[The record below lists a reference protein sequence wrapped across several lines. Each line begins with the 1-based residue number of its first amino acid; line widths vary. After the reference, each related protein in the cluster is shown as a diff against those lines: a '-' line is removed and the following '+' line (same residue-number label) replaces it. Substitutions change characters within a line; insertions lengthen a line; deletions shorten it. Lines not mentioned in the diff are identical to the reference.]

1 MGVVR
6 VALGDVAVGRVLV
19 SGGGWSAHG
28 KVGVGDW
35 GFRFGFGCGRCVPRP
50 DSSCSKVLAKTS
62 DRYRELGDGSLS
74 GRKFVA
80 VGLNTLAGMLLV
92 ENECLALGLT
102 GEKLGGKGITFIVHT
117 LDVGDL
123 GRGKLLVHGGGSGS
137 SGFSG
142 CVSSKHGVVVLF
154 VGSCAGSR
162 LRLRAWGG
170 RRGQVAVDR
179 LGRLLGMLELLVVMK
194 VLVVVVLMVMV
205 MVRMLEVLLV

>member
-1 MGVVR
+1 
-6 VALGDVAVGRVLV
+6 
-19 SGGGWSAHG
+19 
-28 KVGVGDW
+28 
-35 GFRFGFGCGRCVPRP
+35 
-50 DSSCSKVLAKTS
+50 
-62 DRYRELGDGSLS
+62 
-74 GRKFVA
+74 
-80 VGLNTLAGMLLV
+80 MLLV

-142 CVSSKHGVVVLF
+142 CVRSKHGVVVLF

-170 RRGQVAVDR
+170 RRRQVAVDR

-205 MVRMLEVLLV
+205 MVRMLEMLLM